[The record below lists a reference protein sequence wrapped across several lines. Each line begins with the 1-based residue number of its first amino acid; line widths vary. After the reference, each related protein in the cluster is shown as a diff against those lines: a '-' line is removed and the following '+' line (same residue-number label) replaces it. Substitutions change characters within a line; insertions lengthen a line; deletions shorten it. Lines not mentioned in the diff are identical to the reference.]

1 MAPAPA
7 LRRRRSTARGLPA
20 AERAAAVLRS
30 AVRNGVLEGGARV
43 NQQEW
48 ADQLGISRAALRE
61 SLELL
66 TAEKLLQHEGH
77 RGYFVAAFDVT
88 EVREIY
94 WLRAQVEREVLLS
107 CRTPGPEEAAELA
120 EACHAALA
128 AADAGDRPDR
138 FAAERRFFVAIY
150 ALSPFRFL
158 RSEATRLWDLA
169 ETYRSM
175 VGVLPPAGGGA
186 ASGNLAERRL
196 VQLEAVCSGDRWTLV
211 ESVLGERRRMVAA
224 LDAGVVR
231 AEPDSSLRWA

>member
-1 MAPAPA
+1 M
-7 LRRRRSTARGLPA
+7 
-20 AERAAAVLRS
+20 LRS
-30 AVRNGVLEGGARV
+30 AVRNGALAGGARV

-66 TAEKLLQHEGH
+66 SAEKLLRHEGH

-107 CRTPGPEEAAELA
+107 CRPPDPDEAAELA

-128 AADAGDRPDR
+128 AADAGDRPGR
-138 FAAERRFFVAIY
+138 FAAERRFFVAVY
-150 ALSPFRFL
+150 ALSPLRFL
-158 RSEATRLWDLA
+158 RGEATRLWDLA

-175 VGVLPPAGGGA
+175 VGVLPPAGVGPV
-186 ASGNLAERRL
+186 SGSLTERRL
-196 VQLEAVCSGDRWTLV
+196 VQLEAVCAGDRWTLV
-211 ESVLGERRRMVAA
+211 ESVLSERRRMVAA

-231 AEPDSSLRWA
+231 AEPDHSLRWA